1 MGKYVLKRIAGVFMA
16 IAVLFWV
23 VACGSETDK
32 PDRYEGTW
40 VQKALGAQDQAQMPR
55 VIVKKAGDEY
65 AFTNAAGE
73 KQLAVIYTEPSESGD
88 TRLYS
93 LNLSEKNA
101 TKDGDALKL
110 SSSKRTFKITVN
122 GDKMTWVVAGE
133 DAPFVFTREAS
144 PTTGQS

>member
-1 MGKYVLKRIAGVFMA
+1 MLKRIAGVLMA

-32 PDRYEGTW
+32 PDKYEGTW
-40 VQKALGAQDQAQMPR
+40 VQEALGAQDQAQMPR

-73 KQLAVIYTEPSESGD
+73 ELLTVIHTEPSESG
-88 TRLYS
+88 TTTLHS

-110 SSSKRTFKITVN
+110 SSGKQTFKITAS
-122 GDKMTWVVAGE
+122 GDTMTWVLAGE
-133 DAPFVFTREAS
+133 DAPFVFAREAS